1 MRKYLYKQTD
11 RQRDRHTETPA
22 HQLKDRPNEG
32 QRYRQTYRKIDRQTD
47 RQTGRQT
54 KYRQAV
60 KIDTPTAI

>member
-1 MRKYLYKQTD
+1 MRGRDTD
-11 RQRDRHTETPA
+11 RRTE
-22 HQLKDRPNEG
+22 
-32 QRYRQTYRKIDRQTD
+32 RQTDRQTD

>member
-1 MRKYLYKQTD
+1 MRGRDTDRRTERQTD
-11 RQRDRHTETPA
+11 
-22 HQLKDRPNEG
+22 K
-32 QRYRQTYRKIDRQTD
+32 QTD

>member
-32 QRYRQTYRKIDRQTD
+32 QRYRQTYRKIDRQT
-47 RQTGRQT
+47 GRQT

>member
-32 QRYRQTYRKIDRQTD
+32 QRYRQTD